1 MPVPYTNTRQ
11 RLLFKHVH
19 CLFQL
24 LPREPSVVNS
34 ATISVEEFILAP
46 TSPGNLTLTLTWEMP
61 DRPYG
66 QIENY
71 QIRVLRENISGGEVP
86 HAIQVTVTSEMHVC
100 VADYNLM

>member
-11 RLLFKHVH
+11 RLLFKCVH
-19 CLFQL
+19 CLVQL
-24 LPREPSVVNS
+24 LPRKPSVVNS
-34 ATISVEEFILAP
+34 ATISVEKFILAP

-86 HAIQVTVTSEMHVC
+86 YAIQVTVTSEMHVC